1 MIDQNLN
8 IRVMTRA
15 ELDYAIEWAAEE
27 GWNPGLYD
35 ADSFYSAD
43 PGGFLIG
50 SIGNKPV
57 CCVSAVRYSKD
68 FIFVGFFLVKKE
80 YRGKKYA
87 LLLGKKVLEY
97 LGDRVVGID
106 GVVSKQFLYKLIGFK
121 LAFRSFRFMGTGGIQ
136 DYQDPEIVSLDKMPL
151 KVFYRYDRPFFPT
164 DRKRFIKNW
173 IRQKESKSMALIV
186 DNKIVG
192 YGVIRP
198 CYEGYKIGPLFADN
212 KSYAKRIFQ
221 NLISVVPA
229 DTHYYLD
236 IPDANSAGISLAED
250 FEMVPVF
257 QTARMYRGD
266 MPQLPMD
273 RIFGITSFEL
283 G

>member
-1 MIDQNLN
+1 MNEQNFN

-50 SIGNKPV
+50 SLGDKPI
-57 CCVSAVRYSKD
+57 CCVSAVRYSND
-68 FIFVGFFLVKKE
+68 FIFVGFFLVKPE
-80 YRGKKYA
+80 YRGKRYA
-87 LLLGKKVLEY
+87 ILLGKKVLEY
-97 LGDRVVGID
+97 LENRVVGID
-106 GVVSKQFLYKLIGFK
+106 GVVGKQFFYKIIGFK

-136 DYQDPEIVSLDKMPL
+136 LKNDPEIVSLEKMPL
-151 KVFYRYDRPFFPT
+151 KVLYRYDRPFFPA

-173 IRQKESKSMALIV
+173 IRQRESKSIALIIEG
-186 DNKIVG
+186 KIVG

-212 KSYAKRIFQ
+212 KKYALRIFE
-221 NLISVVPA
+221 NLISIVPR

-236 IPDANSAGISLAED
+236 VPDANNAGISLAEEFD
-250 FEMVPVF
+250 MVPVF